1 MAAPLAAARAAE
13 LLSTG
18 ATSFPKS
25 FCTPDKSALCQL
37 PGRRSRAPHASCSP
51 AVSRSTRLRR
61 RIPGSLG
68 RYLAAPRPPLSRR
81 GAAVLRL
88 PPLTR
93 THLPSR
99 ISLPSPT
106 RPPLEGTLR
115 GEAVRSRRVG
125 RSHSGCGSSS
135 SSSGGPPHPAPA
147 PEPPRRGARPSTY
160 SPLPRRHRC
169 TSRPGGR
176 EGCWG
181 VEWRRPGRVWR
192 ACAP

>member
-1 MAAPLAAARAAE
+1 MAVPLAAARAVE
-13 LLSTG
+13 LLCTG
-18 ATSFPKS
+18 ATSFVKS
-25 FCTPDKSALCQL
+25 FWGPDEIARCQL
-37 PGRRSRAPHASCSP
+37 PGRRSRAPHASRSP
-51 AVSRSTRLRR
+51 AVTRSTRRQR
-61 RIPGSLG
+61 RIPGSPG
-68 RYLAAPRPPLSRR
+68 RHLLAHRPPLSRSD
-81 GAAVLRL
+81 ASVLGL

-93 THLPSR
+93 PHLATR

-169 TSRPGGR
+169 TGRPGGR
-176 EGCWG
+176 AGCWG